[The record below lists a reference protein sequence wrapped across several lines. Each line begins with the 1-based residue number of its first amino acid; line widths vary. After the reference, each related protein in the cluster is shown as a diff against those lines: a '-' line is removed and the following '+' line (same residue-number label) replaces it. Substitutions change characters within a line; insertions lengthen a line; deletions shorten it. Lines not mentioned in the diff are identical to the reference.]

1 MYKQIVIDT
10 PYRSLESVGSFIDD
24 VNNRL
29 WKKTVECATYVVS
42 KNEKEFDIKN
52 DKETFPF
59 WMELQD
65 AFFRKSDIGLGKAVI
80 KIYDHLLASFPLFS
94 YEPGTNLYDLQRAV
108 FDMHCCF
115 DYIYSSNLRF
125 FEEYFESIRF
135 LPFLEK
141 QAPRQPIITSNLT
154 YGFVEKMMHA
164 IYLASR

>member
-1 MYKQIVIDT
+1 
-10 PYRSLESVGSFIDD
+10 
-24 VNNRL
+24 
-29 WKKTVECATYVVS
+29 
-42 KNEKEFDIKN
+42 
-52 DKETFPF
+52 
-59 WMELQD
+59 LQ
-65 AFFRKSDIGLGKAVI
+65 S
-80 KIYDHLLASFPLFS
+80 
-94 YEPGTNLYDLQRAV
+94 AV

-141 QAPRQPIITSNLT
+141 QAPRQPVITSNLT